1 MKDEA
6 IQIFLN
12 LEVKNQLINFLTH
25 YPLNPISCFLN
36 QGVIMK
42 KIMTFIVFVV
52 FILSCA
58 ICSAEPDQVTLPCG
72 YVPNVQFAPLYV
84 GLEKGFFTEENI
96 DLNLDHSMEIDVVA
110 LVGAGRLSFG
120 ICSGEQVLL
129 GREQGLPLVY
139 VTNWY
144 QNYPV
149 GILALKESG
158 ISSMEDLKGRTVG
171 IPMLSGAS
179 YIGLEA
185 MLGLAGLK
193 DSDIKLESVGYTQ
206 AELLVSGKIDA
217 AVVYTVNE
225 PVQLKHLGYDTILF
239 SAAEM
244 TKMVGNGMITNEK
257 MIAENPDLVSRM
269 VRAFVK
275 SIQWTAENPDE
286 AFEICK
292 KYVDGLADA
301 EDPELQKQVLLATA
315 DYFDD
320 GPLGYGF
327 SDPEAWDNMAAV
339 MKDMGMYSG
348 SETSGCYTN
357 EFIPQD

>member
-1 MKDEA
+1 M
-6 IQIFLN
+6 I
-12 LEVKNQLINFLTH
+12 
-25 YPLNPISCFLN
+25 
-36 QGVIMK
+36 
-42 KIMTFIVFVV
+42 
-52 FILSCA
+52 CA
-58 ICSAEPDQVTLPCG
+58 AETDQVTLPCG

-84 GLEKGFFTEENI
+84 GLEKGFFAEENI
-96 DLNLDHSMEIDVVA
+96 DLKLDHSMEIDIVA
-110 LVGAGRLSFG
+110 LVGAGRIPFG

-158 ISSMEDLKGRTVG
+158 IETMADLKGRTVG

-185 MLGLAGLK
+185 MLGLAGMK

-206 AELLVSGKIDA
+206 AELLVTGKIDA

-225 PVQLKHLGYDTILF
+225 PVQLKALGYDTVLF
-239 SAAEM
+239 SAADM
-244 TKMVGNGMITNEK
+244 TKMVGNGMVTNEK
-257 MIAENPDLVSRM
+257 MIAENPDLVGRM
-269 VRAFVK
+269 VRAFVR
-275 SIQWTAENPDE
+275 SIRWTSENTEE
-286 AFEICK
+286 AYEICK

-301 EDPELQKQVLLATA
+301 ENPELQRQVLLATV

-320 GPLGYGF
+320 GPLGFGF
-327 SDPEAWDNMAAV
+327 SDPEAWNNMADV
-339 MKDMGMYSG
+339 MKNIGMYSG
-348 SETSGCYTN
+348 SDTFAAYTN
-357 EFIPQD
+357 EFVPQD

>member
-1 MKDEA
+1 MKRIITSIVIFVLLIAAGICAAEA
-6 IQIFLN
+6 
-12 LEVKNQLINFLTH
+12 
-25 YPLNPISCFLN
+25 
-36 QGVIMK
+36 
-42 KIMTFIVFVV
+42 
-52 FILSCA
+52 
-58 ICSAEPDQVTLPCG
+58 DQVELPCG

-96 DLNLDHSMEIDVVA
+96 DLSLNHSMEIDVVA
-110 LVGAGRLSFG
+110 LVGAGRLPFG

-129 GREQGLPLVY
+129 GREQGLPLLY
-139 VTNWY
+139 ITNWY

-149 GILALKESG
+149 GILALKDSG
-158 ISSMEDLKGRTVG
+158 IETMQDLKGKRVG

-185 MLGLAGLK
+185 MLQLAGLK
-193 DSDIKLESVGYTQ
+193 DSDLKLESVGYTQ
-206 AELLVSGKIDA
+206 AELLVTGKIDA
-217 AVVYTVNE
+217 AVVYTINE
-225 PVQLKHLGYDTILF
+225 PVQLRELGYDTVLF

-244 TKMVGNGMITNEK
+244 TKMVGNGMVTNEA
-257 MIAENPDLVSRM
+257 MVRENPELVERM

-275 SIQWTAENPDE
+275 SIRYTAENPEE

-301 EDPELQKQVLLATA
+301 ENPDLQMKVLLATA

-327 SDPEAWDNMAAV
+327 SDPEAWENMAAV
-339 MKDMGMYSG
+339 MKKMGMYSG
-348 SETSGCYTN
+348 SDIQAVYTN
-357 EFIPQD
+357 EFVPQN